1 MSHLAPWRLLVH
13 DPGRGDG
20 DPKFVLC
27 LVADPSDVRPA
38 SPLATVDDVTTQWVA
53 DRHGL
58 AYIRLTPLPHAAV
71 WRVDEGGK
79 PQYVVTGYQAFG
91 TRQFQDDVHAGGSGR
106 HAVTTIRLRLD
117 IKQQDGGPPGRRA
130 TVARIDFAAGAA
142 NQIGLFLPREN
153 HPGEFELKLSLP
165 VADFDPYWNILQDT
179 GQTQLSCEVEL
190 HGNEIFSFQITSPQD
205 TESTHT

>member
-1 MSHLAPWRLLVH
+1 MLRQVELHRG
-13 DPGRGDG
+13 GRGG
-20 DPKFVLC
+20 ITMLGVEERK
-27 LVADPSDVRPA
+27 
-38 SPLATVDDVTTQWVA
+38 
-53 DRHGL
+53 
-58 AYIRLTPLPHAAV
+58 
-71 WRVDEGGK
+71 
-79 PQYVVTGYQAFG
+79 YVVTGYQAFG
-91 TRQFQDDVHAGGSGR
+91 TRQFQDDVHAGGSGK

-153 HPGEFELKLSLP
+153 HPREFELKLSLP

-179 GQTQLSCEVEL
+179 GQTQLSCEVQRPSE
-190 HGNEIFSFQITSPQD
+190 GNEILSFQITSPDD

>member
-1 MSHLAPWRLLVH
+1 MVVEYVI
-13 DPGRGDG
+13 GDG
-20 DPKFVLC
+20 AC
-27 LVADPSDVRPA
+27 SVRWSCIA
-38 SPLATVDDVTTQWVA
+38 
-53 DRHGL
+53 GE
-58 AYIRLTPLPHAAV
+58 
-71 WRVDEGGK
+71 EGITMLGVEERK
-79 PQYVVTGYQAFG
+79 YVVTGYQAFG

-153 HPGEFELKLSLP
+153 HPREFELDLTLP

-205 TESTHT
+205 TESTHP